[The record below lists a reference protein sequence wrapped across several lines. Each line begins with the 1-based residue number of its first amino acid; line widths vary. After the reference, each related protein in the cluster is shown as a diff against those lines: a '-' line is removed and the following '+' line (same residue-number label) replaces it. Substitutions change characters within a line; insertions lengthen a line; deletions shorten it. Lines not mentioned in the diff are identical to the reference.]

1 MGSFG
6 TENFRS
12 LIFFI
17 FWLFT
22 EFSRL
27 RDRGVVRHLASERHA
42 RRSICRSSAT
52 RLLQQARR
60 TASHAGR
67 PCAGFGNLVEAPALR
82 IVDLARPLGY
92 HDGFRRLA
100 SVRLIGPQGSGEARL
115 AVQHFTQRVGTSTTH
130 HVVLPNPR
138 RRLQG
143 RALTRLTMSR
153 RFGRTKREEVD
164 AMQVKETVAYVLNH
178 EFQISV
184 PASDLDAK
192 ADARLVDLK
201 DKVRLNGF
209 RPGKVPVSHLKKV
222 YGRSVMAETV
232 EQTIRDTNS
241 QIFSERGFRLAT
253 EPKVT
258 MPTEEKAVEDILT
271 GKSDLTYTVAIEVVP
286 AIQLADF
293 KSFSVEK
300 PVADVTD
307 ADVDEAIKRIADQ
320 NRGYTAKAEGAKA
333 ETGDRVTISFK
344 GTIDG
349 TPFDGGTGENI
360 QVVIGAGQFIP
371 GFEEQLVGIAA
382 GETRNLKVSF
392 PKNYMSEKLAGQPAE
407 FETTATAIE
416 APQGVEINDEFAK
429 TLGLESLD
437 KLKQAA
443 RERLTAEYA
452 GATRQRVKRTLLDR
466 LDEAHQFEAPPTL
479 IDEEFNLMW
488 NSIKAEMESGGKTFA
503 DENTT
508 EEASQ
513 EEYRKIADRR
523 VRLGLVL
530 SEIGEKNKITV
541 TDDEVSRAVI
551 ERARQMPGR
560 EKEVWD
566 YYRSNANALAQ
577 LRAPIYEDKVVDFIL
592 ELANVTEKKVT
603 REDLFKDD
611 EAEKSAA

>member
-1 MGSFG
+1 
-6 TENFRS
+6 
-12 LIFFI
+12 
-17 FWLFT
+17 
-22 EFSRL
+22 
-27 RDRGVVRHLASERHA
+27 
-42 RRSICRSSAT
+42 
-52 RLLQQARR
+52 
-60 TASHAGR
+60 
-67 PCAGFGNLVEAPALR
+67 
-82 IVDLARPLGY
+82 
-92 HDGFRRLA
+92 
-100 SVRLIGPQGSGEARL
+100 
-115 AVQHFTQRVGTSTTH
+115 
-130 HVVLPNPR
+130 
-138 RRLQG
+138 
-143 RALTRLTMSR
+143 
-153 RFGRTKREEVD
+153 
-164 AMQVKETVAYVLNH
+164 MQVTETVADGLKH

-192 ADARLVDLK
+192 ADAKLVDLK

-241 QIFSERGFRLAT
+241 QIFTERGFRLAT

-271 GKSDLTYTVAIEVVP
+271 GKSDLTYTVSIEVVP

-293 KSFSVEK
+293 KSFTVEK

-307 ADVDEAIKRIADQ
+307 ADIGDAIKRIADQ
-320 NRGYTAKAEGAKA
+320 NRAYAAEAEGAKA

-344 GTIDG
+344 GTING
-349 TPFDGGTGENI
+349 TPFDGGAGENI
-360 QVVIGAGQFIP
+360 QVTIGSNSFIP
-371 GFEEQLVGIAA
+371 GFEEQLIGIAA

-392 PKNYMSEKLAGQPAE
+392 PKNYASDTLAGQAAE
-407 FETTATAIE
+407 FETSATLIE
-416 APQGVEINDEFAK
+416 AAQETTVDDEFAK

-437 KLKQAA
+437 KLKEAA
-443 RERLTAEYA
+443 RERLSAEFA
-452 GATRQRVKRTLLDR
+452 GATRQRVKRLLLDR
-466 LDEAHQFEAPPTL
+466 LDEAHRFEAPPSL
-479 IDEEFNLMW
+479 VEEEFKLMW
-488 NSIKAEMESGGKTFA
+488 DSIKAEMVSNGKTFA
-503 DENTT
+503 DEDTT
-508 EEASQ
+508 EEAAQ

-566 YYRSNANALAQ
+566 YYRNNANALAQ

-603 REDLFKDD
+603 REELYRDD
-611 EAEKSAA
+611 DAEKSAA